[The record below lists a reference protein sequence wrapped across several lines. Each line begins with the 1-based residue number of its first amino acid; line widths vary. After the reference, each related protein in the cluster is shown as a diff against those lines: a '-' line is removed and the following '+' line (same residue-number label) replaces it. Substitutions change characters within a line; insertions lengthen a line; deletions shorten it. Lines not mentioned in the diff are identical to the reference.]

1 MSPGLNRHCP
11 KATRVPIHHP
21 SLIRAPTPIC
31 NCMCPSQHYQ
41 VQHVSRGRRR
51 RWPAAC
57 LLATLTTVLQP
68 TYVLA
73 YCLPPPAPPDGS
85 YKLQQQADPR
95 TDRHAPRS
103 CKAFSFLGAPDLLP
117 SPHPPPYP
125 ESPDD
130 DDDDLR
136 EALGY
141 FGWPS
146 GGSILA
152 LVQVCTRSAGLLACL
167 PARCQALT
175 GRLAIRLALLPT
187 DGRMTEV

>member
-1 MSPGLNRHCP
+1 M
-11 KATRVPIHHP
+11 
-21 SLIRAPTPIC
+21 
-31 NCMCPSQHYQ
+31 
-41 VQHVSRGRRR
+41 HVSALPGAARELSEAVVAAG
-51 RWPAAC
+51 PLLLAC
-57 LLATLTTVLQP
+57 LLACYANYCTTTDLC
-68 TYVLA
+68 TSL
-73 YCLPPPAPPDGS
+73 LPPAPRAPPDGS
-85 YKLQQQADPR
+85 CKLQQQADPR
-95 TDRHAPRS
+95 TDGHAPRS
-103 CKAFSFLGAPDLLP
+103 CKAFSFLGAPDPLPLL
-117 SPHPPPYP
+117 HPPDP

-130 DDDDLR
+130 DDDDDDHLR

-187 DGRMTEV
+187 DGRMDG

>member
-1 MSPGLNRHCP
+1 MPVSALPGAARELRPSSPLARCYLLACYANYCTTTDLCTSLLP
-11 KATRVPIHHP
+11 PVP
-21 SLIRAPTPIC
+21 RAPPMDPASC
-31 NCMCPSQHYQ
+31 NNRLIPGQTDTRRDRAKPSRSWAPQTC
-41 VQHVSRGRRR
+41 S
-51 RWPAAC
+51 
-57 LLATLTTVLQP
+57 
-68 TYVLA
+68 
-73 YCLPPPAPPDGS
+73 LPP
-85 YKLQQQADPR
+85 
-95 TDRHAPRS
+95 
-103 CKAFSFLGAPDLLP
+103 
-117 SPHPPPYP
+117 PPPYP